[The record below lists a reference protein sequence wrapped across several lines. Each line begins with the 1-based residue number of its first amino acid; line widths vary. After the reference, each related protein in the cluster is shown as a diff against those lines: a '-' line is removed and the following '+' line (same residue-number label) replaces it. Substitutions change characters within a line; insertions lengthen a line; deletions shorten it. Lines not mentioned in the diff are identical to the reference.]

1 MQIVCINTLERQ
13 DTMLLSYQDCINIYG
28 SDYKLKKELA
38 IGNVFMKEKG
48 IYSTKRNVSE
58 IDIIMRKYPKTVC
71 TGESAF
77 YYHSL
82 SDIIP
87 DHYHLAT
94 RRNDTRIK
102 DPRVKQTFQKNEIFE
117 AGISELQYNNSTIRI
132 YNLERML
139 IELVRLRAGIP
150 MDYYKEVILNYR
162 KLIYK
167 MDFSLVEEYADLF
180 SNGEKYMYL
189 IQMEV
194 L

>member
-1 MQIVCINTLERQ
+1 
-13 DTMLLSYQDCINIYG
+13 MLLSYQDCINIYG